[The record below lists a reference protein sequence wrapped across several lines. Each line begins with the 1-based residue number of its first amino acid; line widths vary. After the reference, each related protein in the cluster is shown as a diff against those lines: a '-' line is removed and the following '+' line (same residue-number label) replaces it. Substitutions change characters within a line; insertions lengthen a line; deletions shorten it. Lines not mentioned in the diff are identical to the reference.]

1 MSLKEHALTEL
12 EFLLSSED
20 EMDKAMA
27 KHVLELIEVFS
38 KEGHSGFSAGYAAS
52 LFYRIARFL
61 PVGPLTGEASEWAPV
76 DECGLIQNR
85 RCSAVFKDG
94 LTEKAF
100 YVEGF
105 YFVDPD
111 GDTYTTGA
119 SHAPVK
125 FPFSPVQKKIKLNR
139 LERFILNRFHRFHS
153 VVVWYKGPFAEKV
166 R

>member
-20 EMDKAMA
+20 KADVAMA
-27 KHVLELIEVFS
+27 KHILELIE
-38 KEGHSGFSAGYAAS
+38 
-52 LFYRIARFL
+52 
-61 PVGPLTGEASEWAPV
+61 
-76 DECGLIQNR
+76 
-85 RCSAVFKDG
+85 
-94 LTEKAF
+94 AF